1 MGALAKLPRWGDVSP
16 MPMHDRPLC
25 RTWLPHSPYPG
36 TVPSGGAMARVGTV
50 LGTCRLKR
58 GWHKGEFL
66 VGHRPDPS
74 GQEQNA
80 ASVAPGGFS
89 AV

>member
-1 MGALAKLPRWGDVSP
+1 
-16 MPMHDRPLC
+16 
-25 RTWLPHSPYPG
+25 
-36 TVPSGGAMARVGTV
+36 MARVGTV
-50 LGTCRLKR
+50 LGTCRLKW
-58 GWHKGEFL
+58 GWHQGEFL
-66 VGHRPDPS
+66 VGHCPDPS